1 MKVHSF
7 VLTASTS
14 TFFCLISL
22 EYLRISSRCLST
34 VSFNFVKTSISFSSV
49 SENTKNKLLTLNL
62 PTLRNI
68 NYITIVVI
76 NWCHRAREFHLN
88 YNPDRCFL
96 YRTSEQ
102 MISVMYF
109 FSCLL
114 YPLIGR
120 TSGESGN
127 VYALWHVGTKSETWI
142 QKQYSPECL
151 LIIWPGVGEMHG
163 NLVWLPVLVCPNT

>member
-1 MKVHSF
+1 MSQGTRIPPELQSWQV
-7 VLTASTS
+7 
-14 TFFCLISL
+14 FFC
-22 EYLRISSRCLST
+22 T
-34 VSFNFVKTSISFSSV
+34 GQV
-49 SENTKNKLLTLNL
+49 NKL
-62 PTLRNI
+62 
-68 NYITIVVI
+68 
-76 NWCHRAREFHLN
+76 
-88 YNPDRCFL
+88 
-96 YRTSEQ
+96 
-102 MISVMYF
+102 ISVMYF

-120 TSGESGN
+120 SSGESGN

>member
-1 MKVHSF
+1 MISLYKHPPVTLTCIFYHAPFFKITSWHVKVHSF

-49 SENTKNKLLTLNL
+49 SENTKNKSLTLNL
-62 PTLRNI
+62 STLRNI

-88 YNPDRCFL
+88 YNPDRCFFVQE
-96 YRTSEQ
+96 SEQ
-102 MISVMYF
+102 IDICNVF
-109 FSCLL
+109 FFMFTI
-114 YPLIGR
+114 P
-120 TSGESGN
+120 TD
-127 VYALWHVGTKSETWI
+127 W
-142 QKQYSPECL
+142 QD
-151 LIIWPGVGEMHG
+151 
-163 NLVWLPVLVCPNT
+163 